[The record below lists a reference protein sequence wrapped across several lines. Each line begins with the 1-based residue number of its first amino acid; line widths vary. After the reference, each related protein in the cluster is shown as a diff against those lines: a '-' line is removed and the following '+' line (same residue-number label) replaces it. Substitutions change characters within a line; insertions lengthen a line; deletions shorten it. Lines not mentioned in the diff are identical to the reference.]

1 MIRLYILLA
10 AICFT
15 SSCASKQKSNTQVD
29 EPSFFAGTFV
39 VNVLHNRPIEGDDLV
54 IKIDDRLSKISGIA
68 ACNTYSVAF
77 TQDQEK
83 ITFSHIVST
92 MAICDD
98 ETMKKEREFL
108 NIFTGIKEFSTKGD
122 TLVLYDEGKEVLKA
136 TRFIF

>member
-1 MIRLYILLA
+1 MIRLYILIM

-15 SSCASKQKSNTQVD
+15 SSCASKQESSSQSD

-39 VNVLHNRPIEGDDLV
+39 VNKVYDRLIEGDDLI
-54 IKIDDRLSKISGIA
+54 IKIDDRLSKVSGLA
-68 ACNTYSVAF
+68 ACNTYKVAF
-77 TQDQEK
+77 TQDQKK

-122 TLVLYDEGKEVLKA
+122 TLTMYNEGTEILKA